1 MGVNIGTI
9 QTNCRK
15 PAHNEPDA
23 DSRASADHGT
33 EQLMIRYQQADPVAT
48 AALVNLVS
56 PQLYRFFASRTNR
69 AGAEEMLQDA
79 WRRIHRSRHSYR
91 PGEPML
97 PWLYA
102 IARSVRADSCRQR
115 HRISSPETGVDVL
128 YAPSTQTDDASNRT
142 PFEEFVGE
150 LPKGQRE
157 VVTLLRVTGLSI
169 EEVAR
174 ATSSTEWAVK
184 QRVHRAYQR
193 LREFLRARRHGG
205 EPSC

>member
-1 MGVNIGTI
+1 MPIICILLRATPSQFIEQYRTVIDLAKRKSIKMGVNIGTI

-15 PAHNEPDA
+15 PALNEPDA
-23 DSRASADHGT
+23 DSRASADHGI

-97 PWLYA
+97 PCFMQSPGVCGRRVVVRGSASHLLKQEWMCCMRLPHKQMMRA
-102 IARSVRADSCRQR
+102 IVRHLKNLWESCRR
-115 HRISSPETGVDVL
+115 
-128 YAPSTQTDDASNRT
+128 AS
-142 PFEEFVGE
+142 E
-150 LPKGQRE
+150 K
-157 VVTLLRVTGLSI
+157 S
-169 EEVAR
+169 
-174 ATSSTEWAVK
+174 
-184 QRVHRAYQR
+184 
-193 LREFLRARRHGG
+193 
-205 EPSC
+205 